1 MVAVGDDQTT
11 PLRPRQLAIE
21 LHNEVVRIEI
31 RCASIYDAMMVYDT
45 ANATARDSSLQLPL
59 KLREPSDA

>member
-1 MVAVGDDQTT
+1 M
-11 PLRPRQLAIE
+11 
-21 LHNEVVRIEI
+21 HNEVVRIEI

-45 ANATARDSSLQLPL
+45 ANATARHGSLQLPL